1 LKLRIRKMNFIIPSK
16 GLLNKLLEMGGLL
29 SNKPALPV
37 LENFLFEIANNT
49 LTISSTDMETSMVTS
64 IPVEAAAD
72 AKFAAPGKM
81 LLNILR
87 GLPDQPITFSLDEK
101 SYVLKGVRDNANFEI
116 ACLNADDYPKLPEKQ
131 VDSTIKIPSNI
142 LLRAITKTSFA
153 TSNDEL
159 RMNLNGIN
167 LDIKNDRLVFVA
179 TDSNRLVRFTR
190 TDIKPGFEGNVII
203 PKKPM
208 NLLSKSLIE
217 DDSEVLVE
225 FNKTTIFFTY
235 GETLLSC
242 RLIAA
247 TYPAYEQVIPKDNEK
262 ELSVNRG
269 KFFDALSMA
278 SLFANQAT
286 QQVRLKMSGNEL
298 LIKAED
304 LEMANKAEEKIPCSF
319 EGDDL
324 EIGFNARYLKDIISA
339 IDSEDVVIKLSEPNR
354 AGLVLPASNEDNED
368 ITMLIMPMMLGQ

>member
-1 LKLRIRKMNFIIPSK
+1 
-16 GLLNKLLEMGGLL
+16 
-29 SNKPALPV
+29 
-37 LENFLFEIANNT
+37 
-49 LTISSTDMETSMVTS
+49 
-64 IPVEAAAD
+64 VEAAAD